1 MALPLHRLPG
11 PILAPEQEPS
21 AMSFVSTHAS
31 REVAVIAA
39 LLARV
44 PLFRSC
50 TPAELADLAASAY
63 PVTFRPGDVLC
74 AEGADAPECY
84 AIAEGG
90 AMVEIAGRTIGTVG
104 PDDIVGERGP
114 LENRPRTATVR
125 AVTSMVTYAISRE
138 SLLGLAGRSAAARA
152 GMMGYVRSR
161 YADA

>member
-1 MALPLHRLPG
+1 
-11 PILAPEQEPS
+11 
-21 AMSFVSTHAS
+21 MSFISTHAS
-31 REVAVIAA
+31 REVATIAA

-63 PVTFRPGDVLC
+63 PITFRPGDVVC

-90 AMVEIAGRTIGTVG
+90 ATVEIAGRTVGTVG
-104 PDDIVGERGP
+104 PDDVVGERGP

-125 AVTSMVTYAISRE
+125 AVTAMVTYAISAE
-138 SLLGLAGRSAAARA
+138 SLLTLAARSAAARA
-152 GMMGYVRSR
+152 GMMAWVRGR
-161 YADA
+161 YTDA